1 MCRILGYTQQELLEM
16 NPFDIL
22 DEESKSGSGNGSR
35 KRLAGEDI
43 DESVAY
49 GIVGRDGREIWA
61 TLNIRLNDERKGTL
75 VVAHD
80 VTERKIAEEKFK
92 KLTTHLNNS

>member
-1 MCRILGYTQQELLEM
+1 MRRVR
-16 NPFDIL
+16 
-22 DEESKSGSGNGSR
+22 SGSGNGSR

-61 TLNIRLNDERKGTL
+61 TLNIRLNDDEERGTL

-80 VTERKIAEEKFK
+80 VTERKIAEEK
-92 KLTTHLNNS
+92 LQITLRANLNNS